1 MCIYFFSFSML
12 WGPTNHFKH
21 LINID
26 RLPFSITYI
35 LTLAGTIYYS
45 VWVNIFDLVFLS
57 RSKMSPVIVPI
68 SRWVF
73 TAVFLC
79 TYFTIKEKF
88 QEIKICV
95 VEKERRL
102 ALPLTRTEGRRTYTI
117 TPGKA
122 WRLAPVTWLI
132 FFSLQF

>member
-1 MCIYFFSFSML
+1 ML

-57 RSKMSPVIVPI
+57 HSKMSPVIVPI
-68 SRWVF
+68 SR
-73 TAVFLC
+73 
-79 TYFTIKEKF
+79 
-88 QEIKICV
+88 
-95 VEKERRL
+95 
-102 ALPLTRTEGRRTYTI
+102 
-117 TPGKA
+117 
-122 WRLAPVTWLI
+122 
-132 FFSLQF
+132 